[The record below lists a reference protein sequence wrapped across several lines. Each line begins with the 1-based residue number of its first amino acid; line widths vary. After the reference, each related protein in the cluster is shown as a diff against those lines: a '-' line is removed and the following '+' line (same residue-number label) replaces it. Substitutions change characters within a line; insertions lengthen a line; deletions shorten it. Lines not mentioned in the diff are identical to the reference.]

1 LEWPTHPKNKRSRRI
16 SAPLGFDQQGS
27 PKPQLE
33 TRNKKKS
40 PLFNVSSQ
48 FAESAVTSPL
58 GVLATTDSQ
67 KKKSENSWGK
77 SSI

>member
-1 LEWPTHPKNKRSRRI
+1 MANSPKKQKKQEDLSSARI
-16 SAPLGFDQQGS
+16 DQQGS

-40 PLFNVSSQ
+40 PLFNVRSQ
-48 FAESAVTSPL
+48 FAESAATSPL

-67 KKKSENSWGK
+67 KNNSENSWGK